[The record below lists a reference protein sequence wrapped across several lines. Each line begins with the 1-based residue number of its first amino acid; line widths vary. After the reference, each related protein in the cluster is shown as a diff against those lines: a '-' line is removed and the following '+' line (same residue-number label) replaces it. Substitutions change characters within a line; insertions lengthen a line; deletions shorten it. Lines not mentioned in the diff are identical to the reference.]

1 MLPWKW
7 KRSEHNVETKCV
19 NYNVKFDFLYVR
31 ISFSPLS
38 VNVVHQKIEKLQN
51 LFFLNSIRL
60 DFEVYASTT
69 LTLQYPEFKGSDSWL
84 FIVCT
89 VKQLIEHYLFVLI
102 ALTAVIKNNTT
113 GKKKN
118 TQNTLVLSAALPLE
132 LPLLIFVK

>member
-1 MLPWKW
+1 M
-7 KRSEHNVETKCV
+7 
-19 NYNVKFDFLYVR
+19 
-31 ISFSPLS
+31 
-38 VNVVHQKIEKLQN
+38 VHQKIEKLQN

-102 ALTAVIKNNTT
+102 ALTAVIKNKTT

-118 TQNTLVLSAALPLE
+118 TQNTLALSAALALE

>member
-1 MLPWKW
+1 M
-7 KRSEHNVETKCV
+7 C
-19 NYNVKFDFLYVR
+19 
-31 ISFSPLS
+31 
-38 VNVVHQKIEKLQN
+38 KLQCKVWFLVCQN
-51 LFFLNSIRL
+51 FFFTIICERGSSENREATKPFFFKLYRL

-102 ALTAVIKNNTT
+102 ALTAVIKNKTT

-118 TQNTLVLSAALPLE
+118 TQNTLALSAALALE

>member
-1 MLPWKW
+1 M
-7 KRSEHNVETKCV
+7 C
-19 NYNVKFDFLYVR
+19 
-31 ISFSPLS
+31 
-38 VNVVHQKIEKLQN
+38 KLQCKVWFLVCQN
-51 LFFLNSIRL
+51 FFFTIICERDSSENREATKPFFFLNSIRL

-89 VKQLIEHYLFVLI
+89 VKQLIEHYLFVLT
-102 ALTAVIKNNTT
+102 ALTAVIKNKTT